1 MYISIFIKLPRVNFA
16 VENQAISSA
25 VKIHLTQLL
34 SLTPWFLFD
43 FGQAILDASHD
54 AYVERI
60 CTIGYWSNKS
70 PGFSSVFSD
79 VEFDRG
85 GFQIFLAG
93 GLSCW
98 TTWML
103 EM

>member
-1 MYISIFIKLPRVNFA
+1 MYISIFIKLSRVDFA
-16 VENQAISSA
+16 VENQTVPSA

-43 FGQAILDASHD
+43 FGQAIFDSRHD
-54 AYVERI
+54 AYVKWI
-60 CTIGYWSNKS
+60 CTIGYWSYKS
-70 PGFSSVFSD
+70 LGFSSIFSN

-85 GFQIFLAG
+85 GFQILLVG
-93 GLSCW
+93 GLCSW